1 MGQLQKFRFSVL
13 HGNSAYLSSIN
24 EIIQQIFLL
33 RFSSTNWEENPE
45 EMISKSQ
52 KFSKSLKR
60 LESKRYTLG
69 LLFTRASNDVIFV
82 VVSADKKKKVN

>member
-1 MGQLQKFRFSVL
+1 
-13 HGNSAYLSSIN
+13 
-24 EIIQQIFLL
+24 
-33 RFSSTNWEENPE
+33 
-45 EMISKSQ
+45 MISKSQ